1 MFQLDDDIMRQLR
14 ATFKVEAAEHIQAIN
29 RVLLTLEKNPE
40 GEERAALLEEIFR
53 EAHSLKGAA
62 GAADLREVE
71 ATAHKLENIFGAA
84 KSGKITLTRDLCD
97 VLYAGV
103 DAVSLI
109 VDAALEEKSHGLDLP
124 QLHARLDAAERGEVI
139 PDPQANLKAPAVQ
152 PVAAEPPTPP
162 PAAQPPVVVEA
173 PRAPEPIAAVPQ
185 TPVAPPAPASVPV
198 PPAQSIPV
206 APAASASPAAP
217 VQPQPAATPAPA
229 RVAATAAHPVN
240 ENKAEPNKAVE
251 ARKRTT
257 HGPAAE
263 DTIRV
268 STEKV
273 DSLMTQAGE
282 LLVAGLKIDQRL
294 HEVEQIGHS
303 LDEWTREWL
312 EARAANS
319 NLLHDAEHDALRPLV
334 KLLDT
339 SQERLR
345 GMSALVSE
353 LKRGFSGD
361 ALHLS
366 RITNDLGESVMK
378 VRMLPVSTV
387 FDAFPRIV
395 RDLARDN
402 NKEIELVMEG
412 TETELDRKML
422 EEIKDPLLHI
432 LRNAVDHGIEK
443 PEARAQAGKPRQ
455 GTITLKA
462 YQKGNSIVIQVDD
475 DGGGIN
481 RNKVRQAALKAGLI
495 TSDEM
500 NALSDDETLRL
511 IFAPG
516 LSTSAMITDLS
527 GRGVGMDVV
536 RRNVE
541 ALQGQVEV
549 ESSLGQGTSIALT
562 LPLTLATTQELLVQI
577 GDQTYGIPIAAVER
591 IQRILPKEISPVQGR
606 LAILVDDEPVSLV
619 RLAQVLERPA
629 TEQQVGAD
637 EKMPTVILGS
647 AKKRIAFSVDAVV
660 GQQETVVKT
669 LGKQL
674 SRVRNVAGA
683 TILGTGQVIMTLNP
697 VDLMKSARSMSE
709 GRVATAT
716 QPQRAS
722 TPGEKRAKQS
732 TILVVDDSLSTR
744 TLEKNILE
752 TAGYK
757 VVVAPDGMEAFNMLN
772 SNGGCD
778 LIVSDVLMPR
788 MTGFELTAAVKGDP
802 KLKKIPVI
810 LVTSLD
816 SRADKERGIEVGADA
831 YLIKSNFDQANLLQ
845 TIGQLI

>member
-1 MFQLDDDIMRQLR
+1 MFQLDDDIMRQIR

-29 RVLLTLEKNPE
+29 RILLALEKNPE
-40 GEERAALLEEIFR
+40 GKERAAFLEEIFR
-53 EAHSLKGAA
+53 EAHSLKGAS

-84 KSGKITLTRDLCD
+84 KSGKLTLTRELCD

-103 DAVSLI
+103 DAVGVI
-109 VDAALEEKSHGLDLP
+109 IDAALEERSHGLDLP
-124 QLHARLDAAERGEVI
+124 QLHARLDAAELGQVI
-139 PDPQANLKAPAVQ
+139 PAPQANPQ
-152 PVAAEPPTPP
+152 PGAASNVAAEPPAAVAPVAAVAPAPTAPVPAAGSIAPVAQP
-162 PAAQPPVVVEA
+162 PAAPA
-173 PRAPEPIAAVPQ
+173 PSAPAVTPAQ
-185 TPVAPPAPASVPV
+185 APVATR
-198 PPAQSIPV
+198 SIGETKV
-206 APAASASPAAP
+206 
-217 VQPQPAATPAPA
+217 
-229 RVAATAAHPVN
+229 
-240 ENKAEPNKAVE
+240 EPYKGE
-251 ARKRTT
+251 DRRKRTS
-257 HGPAAE
+257 HPPAVE
-263 DTIRV
+263 ETIRV
-268 STEKV
+268 STEKI

-294 HEVEQIGHS
+294 HEVEQIGHAI
-303 LDEWTREWL
+303 DEWSREWV
-312 EARAANS
+312 EARTLNN
-319 NLLHDAEHDALRPLV
+319 NLLHSADHDALRPLF

-339 SQERLR
+339 SQERLHA
-345 GMSALVSE
+345 MAIQVSE

-366 RITNDLGESVMK
+366 RITNDLGEGVMK

-387 FDAFPRIV
+387 FDAFPRLV
-395 RDLARDN
+395 RDIAREI

-432 LRNAVDHGIEK
+432 LRNSVDHGIERPADREK
-443 PEARAQAGKPRQ
+443 AGKPRQ

-475 DGGGIN
+475 DGSGIN
-481 RNKVRQAALKAGLI
+481 RSKVKQSALKAGLI
-495 TSDEM
+495 TADEM
-500 NALSDDETLRL
+500 NALSDEETLRL

-536 RRNVE
+536 RKNVE

-549 ESSLGQGTSIALT
+549 ESTLGQGTSIALT

-577 GDQTYGIPIAAVER
+577 GNETYGIPIAAVER
-591 IQRILPKEISPVQGR
+591 IQRILPKEIYTVQGR
-606 LAILVDDEPVSLV
+606 QAILVDEEPVSLV
-619 RLAQVLERPA
+619 RLAQVLERPT
-629 TEQQVGAD
+629 TEQQVGTD
-637 EKMPTVILGS
+637 EKVPTVILGS
-647 AKKRIAFSVDAVV
+647 AKKRIAFLVDAVV
-660 GQQETVVKT
+660 GQQETVVKG

-674 SRVRNVAGA
+674 ARVRNVAGA
-683 TILGTGQVIMTLNP
+683 TILGTGHVIMTLNP
-697 VDLMKSARSMSE
+697 IDLMKSARGMSE
-709 GRVATAT
+709 ARTIPAA
-716 QPQRAS
+716 QQHPSAS
-722 TPGEKRAKQS
+722 AGKQVKQS

-757 VVVAPDGMEAFNMLN
+757 VIVAPDGMEALSMLN
-772 SNGGCD
+772 SNGICD
-778 LIVSDVLMPR
+778 IIVSDVLMPR
-788 MTGFELTAAVKGDP
+788 MTGFELTAAVKADP
-802 KLKKIPVI
+802 KLKKIPII